1 MSLLQSERIQLI
13 PLTPGQV
20 PLLISD
26 QQGLETSLGLN
37 HNTIDLD
44 KSWID
49 EMNRA
54 LTDYTIPKLK
64 EHSADYK
71 WFTSWLIVHRADNVY
86 IGAMGSN
93 GLPDEYGEI
102 LIGYFVDRK
111 YDGQGFA
118 TEATGLFANHLLQDS
133 RLNQV
138 AATIPIGHSASERVV
153 EKNGF
158 FIEGQLEEE
167 GMQLNK
173 WVLRK
178 MEKS

>member
-13 PLTPGQV
+13 PLTPEQV

-26 QQGLETSLGLN
+26 QQSLEMSLGLN

-44 KSWID
+44 NSWIE
-49 EMNRA
+49 EMRRA

-64 EHSADYK
+64 ENPVEYK
-71 WFTSWLIVHRADNVY
+71 WFTSWLIVHLADNVY
-86 IGAMGSN
+86 IGALGAN
-93 GLPDEYGEI
+93 GLPDEKGEVI
-102 LIGYFVDRK
+102 IGYFVERK

-118 TEATGLFANHLLQDS
+118 TEATGLFANHLLQDN
-133 RLNQV
+133 RLKQV
-138 AATIPIGHSASERVV
+138 AATIPIGHSASEKVV

-158 FIEGQLEEE
+158 IIESQLEEE
-167 GMQLNK
+167 GIQLNK

-178 MEKS
+178 EGV

>member
-13 PLTPGQV
+13 PLTPEQV

-26 QQGLETSLGLN
+26 QQSLEISLGLN

-44 KSWID
+44 NSWIE
-49 EMNRA
+49 EMRRA
-54 LTDYTIPKLK
+54 ITDYTIPKLK
-64 EHSADYK
+64 ENPADYK
-71 WFTSWLIVHRADNVY
+71 WFTSWLIIHRTDNRY
-86 IGAMGSN
+86 IGALGAN
-93 GLPDEYGEI
+93 GLPDEKGEVI
-102 LIGYFVDRK
+102 IGYFVERK

-118 TEATGLFANHLLQDS
+118 TEATGLFADHLLQDS
-133 RLNQV
+133 RLKQV
-138 AATIPIGHSASERVV
+138 AATIPIGHSASEKVV

-158 FIEGQLEEE
+158 VIESQLEEE

-178 MEKS
+178 